1 MPPSNGRRALVV
13 CGHGEEK
20 LPNGETIRHYTCDH
34 IGVAGTTEVFTRQ
47 MKDGTW
53 EARVG
58 IAIMGMTNM
67 KDHELEGANPFDEKF
82 RDNYSI
88 GKGATEQEALDALK
102 ADMKSIAQDLM
113 W

>member
-1 MPPSNGRRALVV
+1 MV

-20 LPNGETIRHYTCDH
+20 LSSGETIRHYTCDH
-34 IGVAGTTEVFTRQ
+34 VGVAGTTEVFTRQ
-47 MKDGTW
+47 NPGGGW

-58 IAIMGMTNM
+58 IAIMGVTNM
-67 KDHELEGANPFDEKF
+67 KDEELEGANPFDEKF

-88 GKGATEQEALDALK
+88 GMGATEQEALEALK
-102 ADMKSIAQDLM
+102 KDMKDLSSAL